1 MASDPHQDVKT
12 HRHAVML
19 RETLQ
24 NGILRQG
31 WGAAAWLSLL
41 LSACLPQVLPL
52 EVTPAPI
59 PEFLGPELDPTE
71 LLETQLLLPEGQ
83 QECGQDTLDPSE
95 PLGAWLWDANVTT
108 TTNTR
113 WMMAWKDA
121 STDQA
126 ILYGMPDAAQGLDDP
141 AEDEAL
147 NFPLP
152 TPAWTLCELPGN
164 NHLRVKHVSWGEKGQ
179 DSLFV
184 MGFTRI
190 GDDGHTPEGW
200 LVLLPSGSSECWP
213 SEGMSRTLTEQVKQ
227 CDGTMLKVELATQT
241 SGFWDLVP
249 AGRWDKQPWLVIA
262 ALTDSSKGVRALAD
276 VPHASLLDAPHRTAS
291 TESLHLLSL
300 SVKKALTL
308 SSETALSCVDVEGED
323 AGECLNL
330 HADERNPTM
339 TIHPHVGVL
348 QDEQGMAGL
357 FVTDPYASSTQGFIL
372 YAETL
377 LDSETQLYN
386 RNDILL
392 RLEVGSG
399 QNLTS
404 SAEVAADPSSPD
416 TFWLAVHWEA
426 KKPEPARKLSWFKW
440 VRDNNQTVTYE
451 VDDLAQ
457 VSEDSSTSLLEL
469 DSAFFTVQLPPLV
482 TGEAGSPTEPLGAD
496 IPPET
501 PAGLTAQLFLGV
513 RTAYEPDETE
523 QAIEQLTLYR
533 LSDPADATEPYL
545 IWKKSTSTTSPS
557 SEGSAYAERVEV
569 LPLALGC
576 TQDAAEGIPQVLLLK
591 EDSQL
596 MRLCAPER
604 LLDVDL
610 DGYVR
615 LAQGLEL
622 GSGERLFPGDCADQ
636 NAAQSPEKSEICSSA
651 LDEDCDGEGTRGA
664 DQDGDGL
671 DLCLDC
677 DDTDPTRTFYQ
688 VGLAET
694 LPVRTCAEA
703 PGCSVLPRESRPA
716 PQAPSRLDVG
726 PFIWALCIF
735 LAHRC
740 IFSKNTRLLRS

>member
-1 MASDPHQDVKT
+1 MHP
-12 HRHAVML
+12 
-19 RETLQ
+19 
-24 NGILRQG
+24 G

-52 EVTPAPI
+52 ELTPTPT
-59 PEFLGPELDPTE
+59 PEFLGPTLDPTE
-71 LLETQLLLPEGQ
+71 LLETHSLLPQVKQEGEQ
-83 QECGQDTLDPSE
+83 ACGKLTLDPAE
-95 PLGAWLWDANVTT
+95 PLGAWMWDTSVTP

-121 STDQA
+121 STGQA
-126 ILYGMPDAAQGLDDP
+126 ILYGMPDTMERLDDP
-141 AEDEAL
+141 AGDEGL
-147 NFPLP
+147 EFPLP
-152 TPAWTLCELPGN
+152 TPAWTLCELPGD
-164 NHLRVKHVSWGEKGQ
+164 NHLRVKQVRWGETEQ

-200 LVLLPSGSSECWP
+200 LVLLPSGSSACWP
-213 SEGMSRTLTEQVKQ
+213 SEGMNRTLTEQVKQ
-227 CDGTMLKVELATQT
+227 CGGTMLKVELATQT
-241 SGFWDLVP
+241 STFWDLVP
-249 AGRWDKQPWLVIA
+249 AGSWDKQPWLVIT

-276 VPHASLLDAPHRTAS
+276 VPHASLLDAPRRTAA
-291 TESLHLLSL
+291 TESLDLLSL
-300 SVKKALTL
+300 SVEKALTL
-308 SSETALSCVDVEGED
+308 SSETALSCVDVEGDD
-323 AGECLNL
+323 AGACLNL
-330 HADERNPTM
+330 HADERNLTM

-357 FVTDPYASSTQGFIL
+357 FVTDPYADSTQGFIL
-372 YAETL
+372 AAPGPLGSEKP
-377 LDSETQLYN
+377 LDQ
-386 RNDILL
+386 RDDVLL
-392 RLEVGSG
+392 RLEVESD

-404 SAEVAADPSSPD
+404 AAEVAADPSSLD
-416 TFWLAVHWEA
+416 TFWLAVHWED
-426 KKPEPARKLSWFKW
+426 KKPELVRKLSWFKW
-440 VRDNNQTVTYE
+440 TRDSTTNVTYVTYK
-451 VDDLAQ
+451 VDELAQ
-457 VSEDSSTSLLEL
+457 VSEDSSTSLLEV

-482 TGEAGSPTEPLGAD
+482 TGEVGSPTEPSDAAST
-496 IPPET
+496 PET
-501 PAGLTAQLFLGV
+501 PAFPTAQLFLGV
-513 RTAYEPDETE
+513 RTAYEPNESGPT
-523 QAIEQLTLYR
+523 IEQLTLYR
-533 LSDPADATEPYL
+533 LSAPADATEPYL
-545 IWKKSTSTTSPS
+545 IWKKSTSISSPS
-557 SEGSAYAERVEV
+557 SEGSAYAERVQV
-569 LPLALGC
+569 LPLSLGC
-576 TQDAAEGIPQVLLLK
+576 APDGAEGISQVLLLK
-591 EDSQL
+591 DGSQL

-636 NAAQSPEKSEICSSA
+636 NAAQSPEKAEICSSA

-716 PQAPSRLDVG
+716 PQAPSRLALG

-735 LAHRC
+735 LAHRR
-740 IFSKNTRLLRS
+740 IFLKNTRLLRS